1 MSASLNDSSNRTPPA
16 QEIGWIFVRDY
27 YKLLNEQPESL
38 CHFYGKQSSLIRG
51 LEGEEV
57 KICQGQQVYF

>member
-1 MSASLNDSSNRTPPA
+1 MSANDSSNRTA
-16 QEIGWIFVRDY
+16 QEVGWVFVRDY
-27 YKLLNEQPESL
+27 YKFLNEQPESL
-38 CHFYGKQSSLIRG
+38 CHFYDKQSSLIRG

>member
-1 MSASLNDSSNRTPPA
+1 MSTSLNDSSSRTPAA
-16 QEIGWIFVRDY
+16 QELGWIFVREY
-27 YKLLNEQPESL
+27 YKRLNEQPESL
-38 CHFYGKQSSLIRG
+38 CYFYDKQSSLIRG